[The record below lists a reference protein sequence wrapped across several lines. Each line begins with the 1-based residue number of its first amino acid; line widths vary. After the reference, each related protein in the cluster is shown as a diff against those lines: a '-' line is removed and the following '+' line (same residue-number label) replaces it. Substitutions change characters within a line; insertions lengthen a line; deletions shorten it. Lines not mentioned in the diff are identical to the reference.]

1 MAINNN
7 SSFSVADLAKVNLP
21 KFAENIVK
29 KPFADI
35 ISSIQNTS
43 TPTAKPASSTPT
55 TTATSTAVSTP
66 TAPTANMSFEEAFTR
81 LRMLLATI
89 PEKNRQAML
98 PLLVERIGKRIAD
111 PTDREDFQTL
121 AMSLQENQQNSDV
134 LQKYLPIILILSM
147 MRGGG

>member
-1 MAINNN
+1 
-7 SSFSVADLAKVNLP
+7 
-21 KFAENIVK
+21 
-29 KPFADI
+29 
-35 ISSIQNTS
+35 
-43 TPTAKPASSTPT
+43 
-55 TTATSTAVSTP
+55 
-66 TAPTANMSFEEAFTR
+66 MSFEEAFTR